1 MIRRAT
7 LAVFVSA
14 SLLLFAVT
22 PANAAGIK
30 EKDTIKSLENKQVD
44 IRPGK
49 VILGSSSLARENYR
63 AFLDLVSDDPELRAE
78 AMRRL
83 GDLELEAT
91 EAEQL
96 AEEVV
101 ELSDLEQAESKAAEN
116 WERYLRTAAEL
127 ENVRKRAARD
137 VENAHRFALERFGRE
152 LLAVKDSLEMGLAA
166 AENASVESLL
176 EGSGAT
182 LKILAGTMQQFG
194 IEELD
199 PAGEPFDPEFHEA
212 ISMQPSADIEPG
224 SVATVVQKG
233 YSLNGRLLRP
243 AMVVVAAE

>member
-1 MIRRAT
+1 MDTNGQTPDEEFDDQPVADEAT
-7 LAVFVSA
+7 A
-14 SLLLFAVT
+14 
-22 PANAAGIK
+22 
-30 EKDTIKSLENKQVD
+30 D
-44 IRPGK
+44 
-49 VILGSSSLARENYR
+49 
-63 AFLDLVSDDPELRAE
+63 
-78 AMRRL
+78 
-83 GDLELEAT
+83 EAT

-96 AEEVV
+96 DEEVV

-176 EGSGAT
+176 EGSEAT
-182 LKILAGTMQQFG
+182 LKILGGTMQQFG

-212 ISMQPSADIEPG
+212 ISMQPSADVEPG

-243 AMVVVAAE
+243 AMVIVAAE